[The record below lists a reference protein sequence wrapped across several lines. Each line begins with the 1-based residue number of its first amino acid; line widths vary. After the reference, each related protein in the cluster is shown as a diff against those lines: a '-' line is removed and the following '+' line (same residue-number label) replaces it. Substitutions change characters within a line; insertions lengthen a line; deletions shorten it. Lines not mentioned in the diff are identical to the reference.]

1 MTWFASALIA
11 GTVSYVATNIDD
23 IVILTLF
30 FAQVNATFRPRHVVI
45 GQYLG
50 YGALVAACLL
60 PAFFG
65 GLIVP
70 RAWIGL
76 LGLLPIAIGIYQL
89 VNQEEDEG
97 QVQAV
102 SDESNYLGAK
112 LPVMSAFV
120 GLFSAQ
126 TYRVAA
132 VTFANGG
139 DNFGVYVPLFAGSNL
154 ASLGVILVV
163 YFLLTGVWCYV
174 TYQLTRQPA
183 VADVLARYASRI
195 VPFVLIGLGIFILIE
210 CGTYQLLPPLQFS
223 SLDSQSSVQL

>member
-1 MTWFASALIA
+1 MTWFTSALIA
-11 GTVSYVATNIDD
+11 GIVSYVATNIDD

-30 FAQVNATFRPRHVVI
+30 FAQVNATFRPKHIVV

-50 YGALVAACLL
+50 YGALVAACL
-60 PAFFG
+60 PGFFG

-76 LGLLPIAIGIYQL
+76 LGLLPIAIGIHQL
-89 VNQEEDEG
+89 VNQSEEG
-97 QVQAV
+97 QVQTV
-102 SDESNYLGAK
+102 SNESNSPGAK
-112 LPVMSAFV
+112 LPVISTFV
-120 GLFSAQ
+120 GLLSPQ

-139 DNFGVYVPLFAGSNL
+139 DNFGVYVPLFAGSTL

-163 YFLLTGVWCYV
+163 YFLLTGVWCYA
-174 TYQLTRQPA
+174 TYRLTRQPA

-210 CGTYQLLPPLQFS
+210 CGTYQLLPPFRS
-223 SLDSQSSVQL
+223 SIPFKSAAHV